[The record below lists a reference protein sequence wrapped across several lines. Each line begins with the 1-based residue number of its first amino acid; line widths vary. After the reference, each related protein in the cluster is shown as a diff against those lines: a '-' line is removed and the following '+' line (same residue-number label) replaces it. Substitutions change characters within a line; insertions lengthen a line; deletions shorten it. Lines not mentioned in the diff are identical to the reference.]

1 VPTPQNAI
9 EFEDYLPRHE
19 KITFAHSETEQVIRI
34 KLVDNKVPEMVE
46 KGDVEEGPE
55 DEDDEEGDV
64 TFKVKLEKPE
74 PRGVKISKKNVC
86 LVTITKGEDNLKEE
100 DEKEKLIEYFL
111 QQREP
116 TWLG

>member
-1 VPTPQNAI
+1 MPTPQNAV

-34 KLVDNKVPEMVE
+34 KLVDNKVPAMVE
-46 KGDVEEGPE
+46 KGAAEEEPEEE
-55 DEDDEEGDV
+55 DEEEGDV

-86 LVTITKGEDNLKEE
+86 LVTITKGEDLAKEE
-100 DEKEKLIEYFL
+100 DERERLIAYFL
-111 QQREP
+111 Q
-116 TWLG
+116 